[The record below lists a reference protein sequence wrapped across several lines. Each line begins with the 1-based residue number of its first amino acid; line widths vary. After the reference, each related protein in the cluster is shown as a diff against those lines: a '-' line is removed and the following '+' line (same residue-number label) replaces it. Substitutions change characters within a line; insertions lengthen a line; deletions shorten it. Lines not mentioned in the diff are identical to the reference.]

1 MDDTFDPYLKW
12 LGIRSTE
19 RPPNHYA
26 LLGLSLFE
34 DDPEVV
40 SNAADR
46 QMSHV
51 RTYQVGPHSHWSQR
65 LLNELAVAKLCLLR
79 ADRKATYDA
88 QLGEQFA
95 AAEADAAAQVAA
107 AQRFVAQQAPVATP
121 VATPVELPYTTNFI
135 EPPVDYAAPPQP
147 PAPAQWHAPAAEPPL
162 APPAISLDFAERFA
176 MPPIAKTHYHPEYG
190 HPEHGDSAAAAHE
203 PAGGG
208 NYVDG
213 QESPAHEYAAPAIN
227 AYADG
232 VGWTEPIAYEPAYAV
247 DPPAYGDSPAEP
259 PFAGVESAGEAT
271 RDGLAA
277 FTAARSTTMAAR
289 VRSNQRRRSS
299 PMGLYVVL
307 AGLLLAAVVLGK
319 VVSDQ
324 RQAYDREVAAQR
336 AQEAAQRA
344 AAAAPPSPNKWKR
357 PPNRPRSVDVRLPR
371 PSSQSPAHEGTAHE
385 DRVPLR
391 EVGEPTSFDDS
402 LLQEAE
408 RDQRQP

>member
-12 LGIRSTE
+12 LGIRSAE

-65 LLNELAVAKLCLLR
+65 LLNELAAAKLCLLR

-95 AAEADAAAQVAA
+95 AAEAAQLVAT
-107 AQRFVAQQAPVATP
+107 QQATQQYAGPVGEPYASEKVPVATP
-121 VATPVELPYTTNFI
+121 VATPTATPVELPFTTNYI

-147 PAPAQWHAPAAEPPL
+147 PAPAAWHVPAASPVAGETGDIAAQSALPEQAPGSFQYTAPA
-162 APPAISLDFAERFA
+162 
-176 MPPIAKTHYHPEYG
+176 
-190 HPEHGDSAAAAHE
+190 
-203 PAGGG
+203 
-208 NYVDG
+208 VD
-213 QESPAHEYAAPAIN
+213 

-247 DPPAYGDSPAEP
+247 DPPAYGNAPVEP
-259 PFAGVESAGEAT
+259 PDFRTSFPGTSGASDAT
-271 RDGLAA
+271 PDSLAV
-277 FTAARSTTMAAR
+277 FTAASASTSAAR
-289 VRSNQRRRSS
+289 ARMTRRRSSS

-324 RQAYDREVAAQR
+324 RQAYEQEVAAQR
-336 AQEAAQRA
+336 AQQEAQRA
-344 AAAAPPSPNKWKR
+344 AAAAKPPSPNKWKR

-371 PSSQSPAHEGTAHE
+371 SSSHGSDNEVPAHE

-391 EVGEPTSFDDS
+391 EVGEPTRFDDP

-408 RDQRQP
+408 RDQRRP